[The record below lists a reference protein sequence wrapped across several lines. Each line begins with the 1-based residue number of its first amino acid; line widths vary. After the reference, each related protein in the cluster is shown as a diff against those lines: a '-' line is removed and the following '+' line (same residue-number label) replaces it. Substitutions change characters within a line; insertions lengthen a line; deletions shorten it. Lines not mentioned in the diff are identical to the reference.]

1 MLTGFLLTLQA
12 SSLDLTNYAV
22 SPRRAAA
29 ARKEMTENETEDEWQ
44 RRETDATG
52 ASPSRDPT
60 RPPSV
65 STQHIAKQHSMSCS
79 LRTNAQLQQL
89 QQLWLVGAQLCAN
102 GLWHL

>member
-1 MLTGFLLTLQA
+1 MPTDFALTLQA

-65 STQHIAKQHSMSCS
+65 STQHIGTQHSMSGS
-79 LRTNAQLQQL
+79 LRT
-89 QQLWLVGAQLCAN
+89 
-102 GLWHL
+102 

>member
-1 MLTGFLLTLQA
+1 MLHRQRKGNFVLADFALTLQA

-65 STQHIAKQHSMSCS
+65 STEHISNQHNM
-79 LRTNAQLQQL
+79 L
-89 QQLWLVGAQLCAN
+89 
-102 GLWHL
+102 